1 MKQPRIRYFLE
12 PNPDKFGMRRRKE
25 LVMAEVNAG
34 FIEIVNGKRKY
45 NRFKVSLEERI
56 EPEHFGFEKDNYK
69 FNRYVLEGFANR
81 TKQNSLLLKINRFE
95 NDVHT
100 VYHYYLTKSEQPT
113 AEDFKQELLSRMGR
127 TERYKVTQT
136 LPTFKEAIAKVIEE
150 EDQML
155 QSARDKKRGNT
166 IKTYNTLLHYIERY
180 ELVTD
185 KTLELHQ
192 FDKQTY
198 LHFWKIQNDIVKG
211 AITCN
216 IEGQRKVATT
226 SYGMLSSS
234 ANKYQNIMKTLI
246 KRTGYPVPLDFDEK
260 GLIAQKTSNRKDLYL
275 TKDELER
282 IISFKSTDPKLNLAQ
297 DYIILACTMGMRYE
311 SMTEAH
317 DKSVEVNESNSGSF
331 YYIHSKQNK
340 TNTEA
345 FIPLFKPALDVLR
358 KYDNKFP
365 RFPDNSKMN
374 KYVKDLI
381 KQIGIER
388 KEKLTHIPYLDK
400 PFIEEQP
407 IYELISTHDF
417 RKTFYTNLSIL
428 NVPES
433 TIDLVTHPSKSSAK
447 MARVYNRATL
457 LDRARKFFDE
467 VKYRTKSKSNIYY
480 FDQP

>member
-95 NDVHT
+95 NDVQT
-100 VYHYYLTKSEQPT
+100 VYHYYLANSEQPT
-113 AEDFKQELLSRMGR
+113 AEQFKQELLSRMGR
-127 TERYKVTQT
+127 TERYKVTET

-150 EDQML
+150 EKQML
-155 QSARDKKRGNT
+155 QSASDKKRIAT
-166 IKTYNTLLHYIERY
+166 IKTYITLLKYIKRY
-180 ELVTD
+180 ELVTS
-185 KTLELHQ
+185 KELVLNQ
-192 FDKQTY
+192 LDKQTY
-198 LHFWKIQNDIVKG
+198 LHFWKIQNDIAKG
-211 AITCN
+211 IITCN

-234 ANKYQNIMKTLI
+234 VNKYQNLMKTLI
-246 KRTGYPVPLDFDEK
+246 KRTGYPVPPYFDEK
-260 GLIAQKTSNRKDLYL
+260 GLLTQKTENRKSLYL
-275 TKDELER
+275 KNDELHR
-282 IISFKSTDPKLNLAQ
+282 IINFESTDPKMNLAQ
-297 DYIILACTMGMRYE
+297 DYVILACTMGMRNE
-311 SMTEAH
+311 SMNEACG
-317 DKSVEVNESNSGSF
+317 KSVEVSESNSGSF

-340 TNTEA
+340 TNTETY
-345 FIPLFKPALDVLR
+345 IPLFKPALDVL
-358 KYDNKFP
+358 KKHDNKFP
-365 RFPDNSKMN
+365 KFPENSKIN
-374 KYVKDLI
+374 KYVKDLL
-381 KQIGIER
+381 KLIGIDR
-388 KEKLTHIPYLDK
+388 KEKLNYIPYLDEQ
-400 PFIEEQP
+400 FIEEKP

-417 RKTFYTNLSIL
+417 RKTFYSNLSNL

-433 TIDLVTHPSKSSAK
+433 TIELVTHPSKSSSK
-447 MARVYNRATL
+447 MARVYNKATL

-467 VKYRTKSKSNIYY
+467 VNYRTKSKSDIYY
-480 FDQP
+480 FE